1 MTWIDLPTPD
11 GELEPHE
18 LGTVTPVEPVT
29 TPPTSRVA
37 YAAAHVVADPWA
49 EGDPPLSTTVD
60 WDATMAFRHH
70 LWGCGLGVAD
80 AMDTAQRGMGLSWEA
95 TRELITRSGAEAR
108 ATDGRLACGATTD
121 QLPADEPVTL
131 ADVVGAYEEQF
142 EVVEEA
148 GARVVMM
155 ASRHLVRVA
164 SGPDD
169 YAEVY
174 GRLLDQ
180 AEHPVIVHWLGEM
193 FDPQLA
199 GYWGEPDPWKAADV
213 VVELLTEHADKVEGT
228 KVSLLDADLER
239 SLRDRL
245 PDGVRLFT
253 GDDFNY
259 ADLIAGD
266 GRSHSDA
273 LLGIFDPIAP
283 AASQA
288 LAALDRG
295 DLDTYHRVFAPTVPL
310 AHEVFRAPTRHYKTG
325 VVFLA
330 HLAGHQDHFRMVGGQ
345 ESARSILH
353 LTRLLRLADAAGL
366 LPDPD
371 LAAARMQAVLRVA
384 GMVR

>member
-11 GELEPHE
+11 GQLESHQ
-18 LGTVTPVEPVT
+18 LGTVRPVEPAATAPV
-29 TPPTSRVA
+29 SRVA

-49 EGDPPLSTTVD
+49 EGDPPLTTTVD

-70 LWGCGLGVAD
+70 LWRCGLGVAD
-80 AMDTAQRGMGLSWEA
+80 AMDTAQRGMGLTWEA
-95 TRELITRSGAEAR
+95 TRELITRSGAEAG
-108 ATDGRLACGATTD
+108 AAGGRLACGATTD
-121 QLPADEPVTL
+121 QLPTDEPVDL
-131 ADVVGAYEEQF
+131 ADVVAAYEEQF
-142 EVVEEA
+142 EVVEQA

-180 AEHPVIVHWLGEM
+180 ADGPVIVHWLGEM

-199 GYWGEPDPWKAADV
+199 GYWGDPDPWKAADV
-213 VVELLTEHADKVEGT
+213 VVDLLSEHADQVEGI

-239 SLRDRL
+239 SLRERL
-245 PDGVRLFT
+245 PDGVRVFT

-259 ADLIAGD
+259 PDLIAGD
-266 GRSHSDA
+266 DTAHSDA

-283 AASQA
+283 AASRA

-295 DLDTYHRVFAPTVPL
+295 DLDTYHRVLDPTVPL

-345 ESARSILH
+345 ESARSVLH
-353 LTRLLRLADAAGL
+353 LARLLRLADAAGL

-384 GMVR
+384 GMAP